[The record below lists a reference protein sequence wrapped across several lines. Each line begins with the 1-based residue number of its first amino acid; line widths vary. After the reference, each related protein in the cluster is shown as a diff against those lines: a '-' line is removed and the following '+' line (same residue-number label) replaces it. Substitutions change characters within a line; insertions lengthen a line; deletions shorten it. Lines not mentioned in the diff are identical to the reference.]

1 MSDGESKPSRRKRA
15 PASSESQTDNEP
27 KPPRRR
33 KAVEAGAPE
42 SGRPRGP
49 RRAAPQ
55 STEAE
60 RAAEKARP
68 RPKRRAA
75 VPKAAEAEKARPP
88 RRASD
93 QAGKD
98 REKLTKELTKEAK
111 GLPKGRVARAIW
123 AARLIVR
130 YSPVWGLLL
139 ILLILFIRARFPP
152 PNTVVA
158 PLFTPEV
165 QHWAPQIVRWAQE
178 YDVNANLIATLM
190 QIESCGLPGA
200 SSGAGAQGLFQVM
213 PANFEDDEQARMTDP
228 ETNAKAGIRIIR
240 DCLRYAEGDVGLAM
254 ACYNGGPRLIY
265 ISPVYWPAETQHYY
279 TWGSGIYNDAIRN
292 ASQSDTLNAW
302 LAAGGIGLCQRA
314 ASALGLTTGATLS
327 TPLTNPTIPF
337 TPSPVLPTL
346 SVIETGAPGVTP
358 VPGGLPT
365 FAMPTSTT
373 DARLALTPFR

>member
-15 PASSESQTDNEP
+15 PDADESQAGNEP
-27 KPPRRR
+27 KPLRRR
-33 KAVEAGAPE
+33 KAQEADTPQPAA
-42 SGRPRGP
+42 P
-49 RRAAPQ
+49 RRSRRPAPQ

-60 RAAEKARP
+60 KAAEKAKP

-75 VPKAAEAEKARPP
+75 VPKAAEAEKANPP
-88 RRASD
+88 RRAAD
-93 QAGKD
+93 QAGKG
-98 REKLTKELTKEAK
+98 REKSAK
-111 GLPKGRVARAIW
+111 VATGLPKGRIARVLW
-123 AARLIVR
+123 AARLIIR

-139 ILLILFIRARFPP
+139 ILLILFIRVRFPP
-152 PNTVVA
+152 PNTIVA

-165 QHWAPQIVRWAQE
+165 QHWTPQIMRWAQE
-178 YDVNANLIATLM
+178 YDVSANLIATLM

-200 SSGAGAQGLFQVM
+200 ASGAGAQGLFQVM
-213 PANFEDDEQARMTDP
+213 PANFDDDEQARMTDP
-228 ETNAKAGIRIIR
+228 ETNAKAGIRVIR

-265 ISPVYWPAETQHYY
+265 ISPVYWPTETQHYY

-327 TPLTNPTIPF
+327 TSATNPTITP

-346 SVIETGAPGVTP
+346 AVIEPGQSDFTP
-358 VPGGLPT
+358 MPGSLPT
-365 FAMPTSTT
+365 YAMPTSTT
-373 DARLALTPFR
+373 DARLALTPSQ